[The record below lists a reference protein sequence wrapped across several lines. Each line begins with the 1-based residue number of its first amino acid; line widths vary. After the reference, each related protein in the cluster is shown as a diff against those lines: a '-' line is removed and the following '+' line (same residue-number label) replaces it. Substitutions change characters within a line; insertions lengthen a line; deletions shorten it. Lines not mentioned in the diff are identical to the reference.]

1 MTTIG
6 ILLLGIGLLLIWSA
20 IKTQNPLGQLVSVIS
35 TGPKS

>member
-20 IKTQNPLGQLVSVIS
+20 IKNQNPLGQLVSVIS
-35 TGPKS
+35 NGPKS